1 MKVLVIGSV
10 YPRFQEDAEVPWLRT
25 SISHLKKAGVE
36 IQVLAPSYKGLKSH
50 NIDGTHVNRFRYA
63 PANWEIL
70 THEEGA
76 PSKMASKPWLQ
87 LLAIPYIINGF
98 IQCLRICRK
107 WRPDVI
113 HAHWPFPHAYIAL
126 GAAKLFRIPLVLNF
140 HGAELLLIRK
150 KKWVKPLLKFA
161 IGQAQAVFA
170 NSSFTASKIKAL
182 RDVNVEWSPYG
193 TTLEERRGAR
203 DERRQLNKASVAP
216 NVVGHDQADQLGLE
230 RSDNPK
236 TKEGE
241 SLPLASAAN
250 AASATPSSG
259 DNRIKRESRPTK
271 LGMIE
276 PNCWDSVPTPQLPV
290 PHPVNGKFKILFVGR
305 HIERKGI
312 RYLIE
317 AAKYLPTDKF
327 EIRIVGGGD
336 LTEQLKQQAALLDE
350 RRETKDERDVILNER
365 EDNLKRRE
373 SQPCLHGYDRASKV
387 GATPHPVNF
396 SGVEGSPA
404 SIIFTGKLSPEALA
418 NEYKTANVFVL
429 PAIVDSKGDTEGLGV
444 VLIEA
449 MELGLPIVASNVGGI
464 PDVVIDGE
472 SGILVPEKDPVALAN
487 AFKRLEANPA
497 LIENLLAGAR
507 KRIDECFTWD
517 GIIERQIE
525 VYKRVVD
532 SRK

>member
-25 SISHLKKAGVE
+25 SIAHLKKAGAE
-36 IQVLAPSYKGLKSH
+36 IQVLAPAYKGLKSH
-50 NIDGTHVNRFRYA
+50 DIDGTHVNRFRYA
-63 PANWEIL
+63 PASWEIL

-98 IQCLRICRK
+98 FQCIRICRK

-170 NSSFTASKIKAL
+170 NSSFTAGKIKAI
-182 RDVNVEWSPYG
+182 RNVDVEWSPYG
-193 TTLEERRGAR
+193 TTLETREGA
-203 DERRQLNKASVAP
+203 
-216 NVVGHDQADQLGLE
+216 
-230 RSDNPK
+230 
-236 TKEGE
+236 

-312 RYLIE
+312 CYLIE
-317 AAKYLPTDKF
+317 AAKYLPKDKF
-327 EIRIVGGGD
+327 EIRIVGVGD
-336 LTEQLKQQAALLDE
+336 LTEQLKQQAAAVSE
-350 RRETKDERDVILNER
+350 
-365 EDNLKRRE
+365 
-373 SQPCLHGYDRASKV
+373 
-387 GATPHPVNF
+387 GA
-396 SGVEGSPA
+396 E
-404 SIIFTGKLSPEALA
+404 IIFTGKLSPEALA
-418 NEYKTANVFVL
+418 NEYKTANVFTL
-429 PAIVDSKGDTEGLGV
+429 PAIVDHKGDTEGLGV

-449 MELGLPIVASNVGGI
+449 MELGLPIIASNVGGI
-464 PDVVIDGE
+464 PDVVVDGE
-472 SGILVPEKDPVALAN
+472 SGILVPEKDTVALAD
-487 AFKRLEANPA
+487 AFKRLEANPT
-497 LIENLLAGAR
+497 LIQKLLAGAR

-517 GIIERQIE
+517 GIIERQVE
-525 VYKRVVD
+525 VYKRLQR
-532 SRK
+532 S

>member
-50 NIDGTHVNRFRYA
+50 DIDGTHVNRFRYA

-161 IGQAQAVFA
+161 IGRAQAVFA

-182 RDVNVEWSPYG
+182 RNVNVEWSPYG
-193 TTLEERRGAR
+193 TTLETR
-203 DERRQLNKASVAP
+203 D
-216 NVVGHDQADQLGLE
+216 
-230 RSDNPK
+230 
-236 TKEGE
+236 GE

-327 EIRIVGGGD
+327 EIRIVGVGD

-350 RRETKDERDVILNER
+350 RRKTKDERDVILNER

-396 SGVEGSPA
+396 SGVEESPA

-418 NEYKTANVFVL
+418 NEYRTANVFVL

-464 PDVVIDGE
+464 PDVVIDGQ
-472 SGILVPEKDPVALAN
+472 SGILVPEKDPVALAD
-487 AFKRLEANPA
+487 AFKRLEADPT

>member
-50 NIDGTHVNRFRYA
+50 DIDGTHVNRFRYA

-98 IQCLRICRK
+98 FQCLRICRK

-126 GAAKLFRIPLVLNF
+126 GAAKLFKIPLVLNF

-170 NSSFTASKIKAL
+170 NSSFTASKIKAI

-193 TTLEERRGAR
+193 TTLETR
-203 DERRQLNKASVAP
+203 V
-216 NVVGHDQADQLGLE
+216 
-230 RSDNPK
+230 
-236 TKEGE
+236 E
-241 SLPLASAAN
+241 SGSTG
-250 AASATPSSG
+250 S
-259 DNRIKRESRPTK
+259 PT
-271 LGMIE
+271 L
-276 PNCWDSVPTPQLPV
+276 C
-290 PHPVNGKFKILFVGR
+290 HPVNSKFKILFVGR

-317 AAKYLPTDKF
+317 AAKYLNTDKF

-336 LTEQLKQQAALLDE
+336 LTEQLKQQAFMQS
-350 RRETKDERDVILNER
+350 
-365 EDNLKRRE
+365 NLACHSGAE
-373 SQPCLHGYDRASKV
+373 GDRI
-387 GATPHPVNF
+387 HE
-396 SGVEGSPA
+396 VEHSPA
-404 SIIFTGKLSPEALA
+404 QIIFTGKLSPEDLA
-418 NEYKTANVFVL
+418 NEYRTANVFTL

-472 SGILVPEKDPVALAN
+472 SGILVPEKDPVALAD
-487 AFKRLEANPA
+487 AFKRLEADPA
-497 LIENLLAGAR
+497 LIGKLLAGAR
-507 KRIDECFTWD
+507 KRISECFTWD
-517 GIIERQIE
+517 GIIERQVE
-525 VYKRVVD
+525 VYKKVVRD
-532 SRK
+532 CHPDAESGRIQ

>member
-25 SISHLKKAGVE
+25 SIAHLKKAGAE
-36 IQVLAPSYKGLKSH
+36 IQVLAPAYKGLKSH
-50 NIDGTHVNRFRYA
+50 DIDGTHVNRFRYA
-63 PANWEIL
+63 PASWEIL

-98 IQCLRICRK
+98 FQCIRICRK

-170 NSSFTASKIKAL
+170 NSSFTAGKIKAI
-182 RDVNVEWSPYG
+182 RNVDVEWSPYG
-193 TTLEERRGAR
+193 TTLEGRTG
-203 DERRQLNKASVAP
+203 KAL
-216 NVVGHDQADQLGLE
+216 Q
-230 RSDNPK
+230 

-312 RYLIE
+312 CYLIE
-317 AAKYLPTDKF
+317 AAKYLPKDKF
-327 EIRIVGGGD
+327 EIRIVGVGD

-350 RRETKDERDVILNER
+350 RRETKDERTQ
-365 EDNLKRRE
+365 
-373 SQPCLHGYDRASKV
+373 S
-387 GATPHPVNF
+387 
-396 SGVEGSPA
+396 A

-418 NEYKTANVFVL
+418 NEYKTANVFTL
-429 PAIVDSKGDTEGLGV
+429 PAIVDHKGDTEGLGV

-449 MELGLPIVASNVGGI
+449 MELGLPIIASNVGGI
-464 PDVVIDGE
+464 PDVVVDGE
-472 SGILVPEKDPVALAN
+472 SGILVPEKDPVALAD
-487 AFKRLEANPA
+487 AFKRLEANPT
-497 LIENLLAGAR
+497 LIQKLLAGAR

-517 GIIERQIE
+517 GIIERQVE
-525 VYKRVVD
+525 VYKRLQR
-532 SRK
+532 S

>member
-25 SISHLKKAGVE
+25 SVAHLKKAGVE
-36 IQVLAPSYKGLKSH
+36 IQVLAPAYKGLKSH
-50 NIDGTHVNRFRYA
+50 DIDGTHVNRFRYA

-98 IQCLRICRK
+98 FQCIRICRK

-161 IGQAQAVFA
+161 IGQAQAIFA
-170 NSSFTASKIKAL
+170 NSSFTAGKIKAL
-182 RDVNVEWSPYG
+182 RNVDVEWSPYG
-193 TTLEERRGAR
+193 TTLETNKDESNASCHPER
-203 DERRQLNKASVAP
+203 
-216 NVVGHDQADQLGLE
+216 NVVKSKD
-230 RSDNPK
+230 PV
-236 TKEGE
+236 T
-241 SLPLASAAN
+241 
-250 AASATPSSG
+250 
-259 DNRIKRESRPTK
+259 I
-271 LGMIE
+271 
-276 PNCWDSVPTPQLPV
+276 V

-312 RYLIE
+312 CYLIE
-317 AAKYLPTDKF
+317 AAKYLPRDKF
-327 EIRIVGGGD
+327 EIRIVGVGD

-350 RRETKDERDVILNER
+350 RQKTKDERDVILS
-365 EDNLKRRE
+365 E
-373 SQPCLHGYDRASKV
+373 S
-387 GATPHPVNF
+387 
-396 SGVEGSPA
+396 EGSSQGNQPA
-404 SIIFTGKLSPEALA
+404 DIIFTGKLSPEDLA

-429 PAIVDSKGDTEGLGV
+429 PAIVDHKGDTEGLGV

-464 PDVVIDGE
+464 PDVIVDGK
-472 SGILVPEKDPVALAN
+472 SGILVPEKDPVALAD
-487 AFKRLEANPA
+487 AFKRLEADA
-497 LIENLLAGAR
+497 TLIQKLLAGAR
-507 KRIDECFTWD
+507 KRIEECFTWD

-525 VYKRVVD
+525 VYKRLQQ
-532 SRK
+532 